1 MITATHD
8 FRACARESIAYLRAH
23 LGFDLVMVTHVEGND
38 WIVLDV
44 EATSYDVKAGDVLE
58 WNDSFCI
65 RMLDGRGPR
74 IAPDARAVGAY
85 RGAAIADRLDI
96 GAYVGI
102 PIVLENGQLFGT
114 LCGLNRQPAGPELL
128 AQQPTLEIIGRLLSG
143 MLQAE
148 LHAGRA
154 SRQAER
160 YREEALSDVMTGLH
174 NRRGWD
180 LLLAAEDERCARYGY
195 SAAVLV
201 MDLDELKSINDAR
214 GHAAGDE
221 LIRRAGS
228 VLEAHSRENDIIARL
243 GGDEFGLIVVEAD
256 VGGLEG
262 VTQRYRQA
270 FQRAGIEVSIG
281 AAVRDHKGGLREAWT
296 QADALMYLHKR
307 AEATASAT

>member
-1 MITATHD
+1 MITAIHD
-8 FRACARESIAYLRAH
+8 FRTCARESIAFLRAR

-44 EATSYDVKAGDVLE
+44 DGQGYDVSAGDILKWDE
-58 WNDSFCI
+58 SFCI

-74 IAPDARAVGAY
+74 IAPDAHTVSAY
-85 RGAAIADRLDI
+85 RGAAIASRLDI

-102 PIVLENGQLFGT
+102 PIVLENGHVFGT
-114 LCGLNRQPAGPELL
+114 VCGLNHQSAGVELL
-128 AQQPTLEIIGRLLSG
+128 AEQPTLKLIGRLLSG
-143 MLQAE
+143 VLQAE

-154 SRQAER
+154 ARQAER
-160 YREEALSDVMTGLH
+160 YREEALTDVMTGLH

-201 MDLDELKSINDAR
+201 LDLDELKTINDTR

-256 VGGLEG
+256 VGGLDHL
-262 VTQRYRQA
+262 TARYRQA
-270 FQRAGIEVSIG
+270 YERAGIEVSIG

-307 AEATASAT
+307 TEAVASSD